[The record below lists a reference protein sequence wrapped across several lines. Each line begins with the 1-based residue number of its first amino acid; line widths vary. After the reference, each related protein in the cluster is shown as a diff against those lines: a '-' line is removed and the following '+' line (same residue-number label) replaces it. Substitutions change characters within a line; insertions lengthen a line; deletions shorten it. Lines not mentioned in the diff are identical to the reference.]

1 MLICGRGNGAHAAA
15 IIFVLGLLL
24 CILFQAIMVCVLIC
38 GGGNGAHATAII
50 FVLGL
55 LLCILFQVIMVCVL
69 ICGGGNGAHAAAGTV
84 ATQPG
89 MEARVLTLYA
99 DEAERW
105 TAAMHVCH
113 ITCL

>member
-1 MLICGRGNGAHAAA
+1 M
-15 IIFVLGLLL
+15 

-38 GGGNGAHATAII
+38 GGGNGAHA
-50 FVLGL
+50 
-55 LLCILFQVIMVCVL
+55 
-69 ICGGGNGAHAAAGTV
+69 AAGIV

-105 TAAMHVCH
+105 TTAMQVSVLSAGENIIINNSYNAEIFVCE
-113 ITCL
+113 LWV